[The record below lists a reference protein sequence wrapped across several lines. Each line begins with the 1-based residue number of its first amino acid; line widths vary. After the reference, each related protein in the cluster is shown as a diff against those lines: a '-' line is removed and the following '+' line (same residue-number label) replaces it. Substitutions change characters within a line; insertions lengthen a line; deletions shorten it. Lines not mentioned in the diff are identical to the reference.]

1 MSDWQVEL
9 EFIDSKSKKFWRART
24 EGSEFVVNY
33 GRIGTDGQTS
43 VKDLGSVESA
53 TAQLKKVAGQKRDK
67 GYVDADGSQVAPTP
81 VVDTAP
87 KVEDKKVKYKVQRG
101 DSVIEV
107 EVETE
112 GSKIE
117 TEIEETLA
125 TPEAASAAFDKIVE
139 SLVAAGYQKA

>member
-9 EFIDSKSKKFWRART
+9 EFIDGKSKKFWRART

-33 GRIGTDGQTS
+33 GRIGTDGQTN
-43 VKDLGSVESA
+43 VKDMGSAESA
-53 TAQLKKVAGQKRDK
+53 VAQLKKVAGQKRDK
-67 GYVDADGSQVAPTP
+67 GYADTGGGGAPAP

-87 KVEDKKVKYKVQRG
+87 KVEDKKAKYKVQRG
-101 DSVIEV
+101 DSVIEI
-107 EVETE
+107 EIETE

-125 TPEAASAAFDKIVE
+125 TPEAASAAFDTLVE
-139 SLVAAGYQKA
+139 SLVAAGYRKA